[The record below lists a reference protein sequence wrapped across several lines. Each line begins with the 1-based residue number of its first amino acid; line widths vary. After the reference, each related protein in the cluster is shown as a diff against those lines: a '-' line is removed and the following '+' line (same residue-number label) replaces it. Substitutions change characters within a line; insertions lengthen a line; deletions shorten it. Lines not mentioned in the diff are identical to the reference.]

1 MAVLAKTQSAL
12 GNYFRH
18 SSGGT
23 QSAVLTLPLL
33 LFYGAGITLVPEA
46 RNGVDLVS
54 SGLYTLMSHAS
65 NPTAVY
71 VGFYGF
77 LALADIG
84 LFFWLRRQNRLNPQW
99 LLPLL
104 GECLLYA
111 FITGMLSSMATRS
124 LLGLATDPQGAR
136 HFGLVAGLIVSAG
149 AGLHEELFFRLGGI
163 GLVALLWLGKDWQR
177 PSLRL
182 ATLVVV
188 SSVVF
193 ALAHYLG
200 EPFALTSFV
209 FRTVSGMLFATLFL
223 TRGFAVAAWTH
234 ALYDAWVIVVLGK

>member
-1 MAVLAKTQSAL
+1 MAVLAQSQSAL

-46 RNGVDLVS
+46 RNGVDLIS
-54 SGLYTLMSHAS
+54 SALSSLMARTS

-71 VGFYGF
+71 VGFYGVLAVADVVLF
-77 LALADIG
+77 L
-84 LFFWLRRQNRLNPQW
+84 WLRRKNHLNPQW

-111 FITGMLSSMATRS
+111 FVTGMLASMATRS
-124 LLGLATDPQGAR
+124 VLGLATDGQGVR
-136 HFGLVAGLIVSAG
+136 HFGLIAGLIVSAG
-149 AGLHEELFFRLGGI
+149 AGLHEELFFRLGGV
-163 GLVALLWLGKDWQR
+163 GLVGLLWLGKDWQK

-182 ATLVVV
+182 LALVCV

-234 ALYDAWVIVVLGK
+234 ALYDAWVIVVMGR

>member
-1 MAVLAKTQSAL
+1 MAVLAKSNSAL

-23 QSAVLTLPLL
+23 QSAVLALPLL

-46 RNGVDLVS
+46 RNGVDLIS
-54 SGLYTLMSHAS
+54 SALSRLMAHAA
-65 NPTAVY
+65 NPTAIY
-71 VGFYGF
+71 VSFYGG
-77 LALADIG
+77 LALADVG
-84 LFFWLRRQNRLNPQW
+84 LFLWLRRQNRLNPQW

-104 GECLLYA
+104 AECLLYA
-111 FITGMLSSMATRS
+111 FVTGMLSSMATRS
-124 LLGLATDPQGAR
+124 LLGLATDTRDAR
-136 HFGLVAGLIVSAG
+136 HFGLIAGLIVSAG

-163 GLVALLWLGKDWQR
+163 GVVGRLWLGRDWQK

-182 ATLVVV
+182 VALVCV
-188 SSVVF
+188 SSVIF
-193 ALAHYLG
+193 SLAHYLG
-200 EPFALTSFV
+200 EPFAVTSFV
-209 FRTVSGMLFATLFL
+209 FRAVSGMLFATLFL

>member
-1 MAVLAKTQSAL
+1 MAAMTQSRSAL
-12 GNYFRH
+12 GDYFRH

-46 RNGVDLVS
+46 RNGVDLIS
-54 SGLYTLMSHAS
+54 SALARLMAQTA

-71 VGFYGF
+71 VGFYGA
-77 LALADIG
+77 LALADVG

-111 FITGMLSSMATRS
+111 VVTGALSSMATRS
-124 LLGLATDPQGAR
+124 LLGLATDSAGAR

-149 AGLHEELFFRLGGI
+149 AGLHEELFFRLGGV
-163 GLVALLWLGKDWQR
+163 GLVGLLWLGKDWR
-177 PSLRL
+177 KPSLRL
-182 ATLVVV
+182 VALVCA

-193 ALAHYLG
+193 SLAHYLG
-200 EPFALTSFV
+200 EPFAPTSFV

-234 ALYDAWVIVVLGK
+234 ALYDAWVIVVLGR

>member
-1 MAVLAKTQSAL
+1 MAVIAQTQSAL

-46 RNGVDLVS
+46 RNGVDIIS
-54 SGLYTLMSHAS
+54 SALSSVMAHTSD
-65 NPTAVY
+65 PTRVY
-71 VGFYGF
+71 VGFYGL
-77 LALADIG
+77 LAVLDVL
-84 LFFWLRRQNRLNPQW
+84 LFFWLRRKNQLNPQW

-104 GECLLYA
+104 AECLLYA
-111 FITGMLSSMATRS
+111 FVTGLLSSMATRS
-124 LLGLATDPQGAR
+124 LLGLATDGTGGR
-136 HFGLVAGLIVSAG
+136 HFGPIAGLIVSAG
-149 AGLHEELFFRLGGI
+149 AGLHEELFFRLGGV
-163 GLVALLWLGKDWQR
+163 GLVALLWLGKDWR
-177 PSLRL
+177 KPSLRL
-182 ATLVVV
+182 AAIVCV

-193 ALAHYLG
+193 SLAHYLG

-234 ALYDAWVIVVLGK
+234 ALYDAWLIVVMGK

>member
-1 MAVLAKTQSAL
+1 MAVLAQTQSAL

-23 QSAVLTLPLL
+23 QSAVLALPLL

-46 RNGVDLVS
+46 RNGVDLIS
-54 SGLYTLMSHAS
+54 SALSRLMAHTA
-65 NPTAVY
+65 NPTAIY
-71 VGFYGF
+71 IGFYGF
-77 LALADIG
+77 LALADVG
-84 LFFWLRRQNRLNPQW
+84 LFLWLRKQNRLNPQW

-104 GECLLYA
+104 AECLLYA
-111 FITGMLSSMATRS
+111 FVTGMLSSMATRS
-124 LLGLATDPQGAR
+124 LLGLATDAAGER
-136 HFGLVAGLIVSAG
+136 HFGVVAGLIVSAG

-163 GLVALLWLGKDWQR
+163 GLVGLLWLGKDWQK
-177 PSLRL
+177 PSMRL
-182 ATLVVV
+182 VTLVLV

-193 ALAHYLG
+193 SLAHYLG

-209 FRTVSGMLFATLFL
+209 FRTVSGVLFATLFL